1 MVKKWPSEGQQSHE
15 FSQLYRDK
23 KARIQ
28 EMGYSDFIEFLNWVE
43 NVNNWKKKEEWKMI
57 MDQVF
62 NKYSDHV
69 IVSLFER
76 FRSFKRNKPEWYKYE
91 TILNEI
97 KEPLR
102 TEIYGDNIVKKF
114 FGWYG
119 NYLKF
124 VKRNRL
130 KAEAEAMEEVIQE
143 RVAETLREWAK
154 NRYTGDDENIV
165 NEDGDVVP
173 NPKYEHIP
181 VDNLE
186 MLEDETNMVS
196 LVKESKKE
204 EIPAQNEEEKVEEKK
219 ENKPRKKP
227 EQLEIPFEYEE

>member
-1 MVKKWPSEGQQSHE
+1 MVKKWPSEWQQSHE
-15 FSQLYRDK
+15 FSSLYREK
-23 KARIQ
+23 RARIQ
-28 EMGYSDFIEFLNWVE
+28 EMWHSDFIEFLNWVE

-57 MDQVF
+57 VDQVF
-62 NKYSDHV
+62 NKYSDQV
-69 IVSLFER
+69 IISLFER

-143 RVAETLREWAK
+143 RVAETLKEWAE
-154 NRYTGDDENIV
+154 NRYTGDDQNIV

-173 NPKYEHIP
+173 NPKYEHVP
-181 VDNLE
+181 VENSE
-186 MLEDETNMVS
+186 VVEDETITITRMGK
-196 LVKESKKE
+196 LKK
-204 EIPAQNEEEKVEEKK
+204 EEKVEEKK
-219 ENKPRKKP
+219 EELRKEP
-227 EQLEIPFEYEE
+227 EQLEIPFVYD